1 MKRIADLY
9 VRVSTDEQ
17 ADRGYSQRNQEEMLR
32 KYCDINSIE
41 IRNVIYEDHSAKT
54 FNRPQWKRLLLNL
67 KKLKNK
73 SELVLFTKWDRFS
86 RNAGDAYQMIN
97 ILRKLGVEP
106 QAIEQPLDLSIPEN
120 KMMLAFYLAAPEVE
134 NDRRALNT
142 FHGMRRARKEG
153 RYMGYAPVGYINR
166 VKEDGTKYITFDQPE
181 ASILKWAFE
190 ELSKGIFNTEQVLHM
205 AKEKGLKAGKN
216 HFWRAIR
223 NPLYCG
229 KIVVPKYKDED
240 LRYVRGQHE
249 ALISESLFYKV
260 QDVLDGRSRTYL
272 PKSVA
277 SKPFPLRGFFLCPD
291 CGKILTASISK
302 GRHKYYPYYHCSAG
316 CKFRINSETAND
328 IFINNLKQYI
338 PIPEIKNV
346 YTSVLSECYKEQTK
360 EIFEEKNKIITQI
373 KDYEN
378 RISHARDL
386 LATQQIEAGDYRDMK
401 SDYGDMVNRLEL
413 KLSAIETDSKD
424 IEGLLKTGIE
434 NLLKLNEY
442 YETGDWAE
450 SRDLIGSIYPE
461 NFTISENEFRT
472 ARVNEVVWLIYYINK
487 QIALNKKG
495 TKKNISSLSQVV
507 AGTGLE
513 PVTFGL

>member
-32 KYCDINSIE
+32 KYCDINSID
-41 IRNVIYEDHSAKT
+41 IRNIIYEDHSAKT
-54 FNRPQWKRLLLNL
+54 FNRPEWKKLLLNL

-73 SELVLFTKWDRFS
+73 SDLVLFTKWDRFS
-86 RNAGDAYQMIN
+86 RNAGDAYQMIS
-97 ILRKLGVEP
+97 ILRKQGVEP

-229 KIVVPKYKDED
+229 KIVVPKYKDEE

-260 QDVLDGRSRTYL
+260 QDVLDGRSKTYL
-272 PKSVA
+272 PKA
-277 SKPFPLRGFFLCPD
+277 ITTKPFPLRGFFLCPD

-302 GRHKYYPYYHCSAG
+302 GRYKYYPYYHCSAG
-316 CKFRINSETAND
+316 CRYRINSDTAND
-328 IFINNLKQYI
+328 IFIKNLKQYI
-338 PIPEIKNV
+338 PMPKIKNI
-346 YTSVLSECYKEQTK
+346 YTAVLSECYKEQTR
-360 EIFEEKNKIITQI
+360 EVFEEKDRILAQI
-373 KDYEN
+373 NDYEK

-386 LATQQIEAGDYRDMK
+386 LATQQIDAGDYRYMK

-424 IEGLLKTGIE
+424 IEGLLKAGIE

-442 YETGDWAE
+442 YDTGNWAD
-450 SRDLIGSIYPE
+450 SRDLIGSIYPD

-472 ARVNEVVWLIYYINK
+472 TRINEVVWLIYYINR
-487 QIALNKKG
+487 QITLNKKG

>member
-41 IRNVIYEDHSAKT
+41 IRIVIYEDHSAKT
-54 FNRPQWKRLLLNL
+54 FNRPQWKKLLMNL
-67 KKLKNK
+67 KKMKNK
-73 SELVLFTKWDRFS
+73 SDLVLFTKWDRFS
-86 RNAGDAYQMIN
+86 RNAGDAYQMIS
-97 ILRKLGVEP
+97 ILRKQGVEP

-229 KIVVPKYKDED
+229 KIVVPKYKDEE

-260 QDVLDGRSRTYL
+260 QDILDGRSKTYL
-272 PKSVA
+272 PKA
-277 SKPFPLRGFFLCPD
+277 ITAKPFPLRGFFLCPD

-302 GRHKYYPYYHCSAG
+302 GRYKYYPYYHCSAG
-316 CKFRINSETAND
+316 CRYRINSDTANE

-338 PIPEIKNV
+338 PMREIKNV
-346 YTSVLSECYKEQTK
+346 YTIVLSECYKEQTK
-360 EIFEEKNKIITQI
+360 EVFEEKDRIMNQI
-373 KDYEN
+373 KDYEK

-386 LATQQIEAGDYRDMK
+386 LSTQQIDAVDYRDMK

-424 IEGLLKTGIE
+424 IEGLLKAGIE

-442 YETGDWAE
+442 YDTGNWAD

-472 ARVNEVVWLIYYINK
+472 TRINEVVWLIYYINR
-487 QIALNKKG
+487 QISLNKKG